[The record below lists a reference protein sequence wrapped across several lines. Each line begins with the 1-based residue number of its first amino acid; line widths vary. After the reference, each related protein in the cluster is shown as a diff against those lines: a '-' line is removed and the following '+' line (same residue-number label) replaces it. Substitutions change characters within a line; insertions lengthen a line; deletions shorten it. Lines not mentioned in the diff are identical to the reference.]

1 MASTMPTT
9 RAFAVGL
16 ALLGAAAIAPAAAG
30 AEAGAI
36 STVSATKVVRGPTGT
51 IGATTARCPRG
62 TRVLSGGYDSSFSSG
77 ALLPHVSMRTGPR
90 SWRVS
95 AYRVGGGSGKLK
107 LTVYAKC
114 GEHPG
119 RLRSASEHVTVPVP
133 AGHIALRTLRPR
145 CPGDD
150 FALSGGFKL
159 TVAGRFAPNSPPAA
173 IVMGSRAEGHE
184 WAVTATR
191 LAPSGESKLTAIA
204 YCTSERP
211 FKRGIS
217 GIFPASRRP
226 RPAAADGTL
235 PARDERRERRLPRP
249 LPDGRGQRGDDPGH
263 LAPGGRPPLDLHRRA
278 AERRQLLQ
286 RLRLLPLIVPSASK
300 PRRSAPIA

>member
-1 MASTMPTT
+1 MATGARKSFV
-9 RAFAVGL
+9 AAGLL
-16 ALLGAAAIAPAAAG
+16 ALAAAG
-30 AEAGAI
+30 LAPTAAAGERPSI
-36 STVSATKVVRGPTGT
+36 VTVSATKVVRGPVGA
-51 IGATTARCPRG
+51 IGATTANCPRG
-62 TRVLSGGYDSSFSSG
+62 TRVLSGGYDSSFSAG

-95 AYRVGGGSGKLK
+95 AYRVGGGSGRLK

-114 GEHPG
+114 GDLPG
-119 RLRSASEHVTVPVP
+119 RLRSATEQVTVPGP
-133 AGHIALRTLRPR
+133 AGNVALRTVRPR

-173 IVMGSRAEGHE
+173 VVMGSRAEGRE
-184 WAVTATR
+184 WAVTAAR

-204 YCTSERP
+204 YCTSKRP

-226 RPAAADGTL
+226 GPERLTALCPRGMNAASGGFLAHFPHGAASGVMIPVTSHPL
-235 PARDERRERRLPRP
+235 GERRWTST
-249 LPDGRGQRGDDPGH
+249 G
-263 LAPGGRPPLDLHRRA
+263 
-278 AERRQLLQ
+278 
-286 RLRLLPLIVPSASK
+286 VPQNADSFFSAY
-300 PRRSAPIA
+300 AYCI